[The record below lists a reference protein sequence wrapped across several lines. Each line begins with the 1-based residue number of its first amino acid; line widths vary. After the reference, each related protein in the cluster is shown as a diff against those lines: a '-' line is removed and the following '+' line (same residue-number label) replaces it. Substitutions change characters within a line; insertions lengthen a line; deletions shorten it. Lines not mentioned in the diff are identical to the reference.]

1 MTKPILIDTNILVY
15 TCDSGEPERQ
25 ELAILLLRK
34 LSLAGGGRLSAQVL
48 AEFVNVTIKGNNP
61 LLTHSEALIQATRL
75 AQTYPIFDLTPSIV
89 LEAARAVRDFSFS
102 YYDAQIWACAK
113 LNQIPTIFS
122 EDFQDGQILEDIRF
136 VNPFVETFELEKW
149 IS

>member
-25 ELAILLLRK
+25 ELAILLLQNVFQ
-34 LSLAGGGRLSAQVL
+34 AGGGRLSAQVL

-61 LLTHSEALIQATRL
+61 LLTRNEALIQATRL
-75 AQTYPIFDLTPSIV
+75 VQTFPIFDLTPSIV
-89 LEAARAVRDFSFS
+89 LEATRAVRDYSFS

-113 LNQIPTIFS
+113 LNQVPTIFS
-122 EDFQDGQILEDIRF
+122 EDFQDGQILEGIHF
-136 VNPFVETFELEKW
+136 VNPFAETFELEEW
-149 IS
+149 IL